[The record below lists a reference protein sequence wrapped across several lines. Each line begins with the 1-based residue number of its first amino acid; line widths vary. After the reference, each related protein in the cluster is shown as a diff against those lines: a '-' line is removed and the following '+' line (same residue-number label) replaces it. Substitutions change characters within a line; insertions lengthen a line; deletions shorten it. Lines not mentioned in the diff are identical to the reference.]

1 MHSNK
6 FCPLWDGM
14 ADLFVVMGLIFVF
27 LFIIFGALSQVK
39 RAVHGLWN
47 YDEMQI
53 ISAATKALQREFQY
67 PKEAICF
74 LSVMLDPLLISNI
87 LPQSS
92 FASVD
97 ILAQL
102 HSQWKYKLA
111 ERKEKGP
118 KLIFL
123 YANRKETESYFC
135 HLGWSSFSCTSSND
149 TMVIICSPN
158 NIINIFIFAS
168 RDCLKNLT
176 SVNKVIPERL
186 NDEPRHHSKCIVLG
200 V

>member
-14 ADLFVVMGLIFVF
+14 ADLFLVMGLIFVF

-97 ILAQL
+97 IKYLSSAPFSMEIQTCWKKGNRSKIDIPLCKQKGDRKLFLPFRMKFTQL
-102 HSQWKYKLA
+102 
-111 ERKEKGP
+111 
-118 KLIFL
+118 
-123 YANRKETESYFC
+123 YFQ
-135 HLGWSSFSCTSSND
+135 
-149 TMVIICSPN
+149 
-158 NIINIFIFAS
+158 
-168 RDCLKNLT
+168 
-176 SVNKVIPERL
+176 
-186 NDEPRHHSKCIVLG
+186 
-200 V
+200 